1 MMILRRSELPA
12 EDLIFDIFDGVF
24 DRAESLLMG
33 QKAIPPSA

>member
-12 EDLIFDIFDGVF
+12 EDLIFDGVF